1 MSNLYL
7 RNILNGVFILL
18 AIIAMVGVIISKS
31 SLALNIS
38 YGVGLLAVLIKVIE
52 VILRMPSM
60 TGHTVYEQRQR
71 EKRSHNEDVQ
81 QTKND

>member
-1 MSNLYL
+1 MNNLYL

-18 AIIAMVGVIISKS
+18 AIAAMIGVIASKT
-31 SLALNIS
+31 SLMLHIS

-60 TGHTVYEQRQR
+60 TGRTVYEQRQR
-71 EKRSHNEDVQ
+71 EKRNQDSL
-81 QTKND
+81 

>member
-60 TGHTVYEQRQR
+60 TGYTVYEQRQR